1 MLKILALPVCA
12 TTFLLFSSV
21 NLPAQNTQTDK
32 DAHKGSME
40 QKEHTKTTTG
50 SGTSKMNSE
59 TVYGKVESYDPGKSI
74 KVTIPGTVMNTKTF
88 DLSGNDITANV
99 PSTIKVGDWVR
110 VREKT
115 DTKGHKMVTVSPSSE
130 KHSGKVKT

>member
-21 NLPAQNTQTDK
+21 NLPAQNTQADK
-32 DAHKGSME
+32 DAHKNSME
-40 QKEHTKTTTG
+40 QKEQTKTTTG
-50 SGTSKMNSE
+50 SGSSKMNSE
-59 TVYGKVESYDPGKSI
+59 TVHGKVESYDPGKSI
-74 KVTIPGTVMNTKTF
+74 KVTVPGTVMNTKTF

-99 PSTIKVGDWVR
+99 PSNIKVGDWVR

-115 DTKGHKMVTVSPSSE
+115 DTKGHKTVTVSPSSE